1 MQRLI
6 FSTLLALVGSAGAQ
20 SFLYLGPL
28 GTYSDQVAQDVAK
41 ARGWQPTLASSITDV
56 SQQVSAGKAPYGLL
70 PIENS
75 SGGYVAETLTL
86 LAKTPAWRVIGVA
99 DLPIDNML
107 LVNPGTRAED
117 ITTIISHPQPFL
129 QSATY
134 LKTNFPNAKR
144 VEVKSTA
151 AAAEEVAKNGGKT
164 MAAIA
169 APAAAGVYKLDVLAA
184 RIQDDKANTTRFLVV
199 QAKEL
204 DPASQADRAV
214 VSYLPTREDQGL
226 GLTQLLA
233 QLRRLGFNIT
243 GVASTPSGKLA
254 QGWVTIF
261 LTGKSTAVRAL
272 QEVMKRTIG
281 QATLIGAYTAEA
293 VKTPQPVPNTLQQ
306 VCPHVGANATGGA
319 LLAELTACRLDI
331 AFDVAQAK
339 YVSGAAVED
348 PAREAVVIDNG
359 VKALPNVDEV
369 FIRAYWAAQ
378 IEASKAAQRALLGN
392 WTKTGTPKFT
402 NVPDLARDVRP
413 KLDVL
418 TTAISTALADVWAR
432 RNCPDQIVP
441 VGNSEARTQLGTHYT
456 TIYQLALAP
465 TQMVCQ
471 R

>member
-1 MQRLI
+1 MV
-6 FSTLLALVGSAGAQ
+6 LVSSAVAQ
-20 SFLYLGPL
+20 TFLYLGPL

-41 ARGWQPTLASSITDV
+41 IRGWQPTLASSITDV

-107 LVNPGTRAED
+107 LVNPGTKAED
-117 ITTIISHPQPFL
+117 ITTVISHPQPFL

-134 LKTNFPNAKR
+134 LKTNFPNVKR
-144 VEVKSTA
+144 VEVRSTA

-169 APAAAGVYKLDVLAA
+169 APAAAEVYKLEVLAA

-199 QAKEL
+199 QGKEL
-204 DPASQADRAV
+204 GPASSADRAV
-214 VSYLPTREDQGL
+214 VSYQATRDDQGL

-233 QLRRLGFNIT
+233 QLRGLGLNVT
-243 GVASTPSGKLA
+243 GVASTPSGRLA
-254 QGWVTIF
+254 QERLTIF
-261 LTGKSTAVRAL
+261 LAGKGTTVRAL
-272 QEVMKRTIG
+272 QEVMTRTIG
-281 QATLIGAYTAEA
+281 QATLIGAYTADA
-293 VKTPQPVPNTLQQ
+293 MKTPPSSANALQQ
-306 VCPHVGANATGGA
+306 ACPNVGTHATGGA
-319 LLAELTACRLDI
+319 RLAELMACRLDI

-359 VKALPNVDEV
+359 VKALPGVDEA
-369 FIRAYWAAQ
+369 FLRAFWTAQ
-378 IEASKAAQRALLGN
+378 IEASKAAQRALLES
-392 WTKTGTPKFT
+392 WIKAGTPKFT
-402 NVPDLARDVRP
+402 NAPDLTRDVRP

-418 TTAISTALADVWAR
+418 TTAISATLADVWAR
-432 RNCPDQIVP
+432 RNCPDQTVP
-441 VGNSEARTQLGTHYT
+441 GGSSEARAQLGTQYV
-456 TIYQLALAP
+456 TIYQLAAAP
-465 TQMVCQ
+465 TKVACQ